1 MRCSK
6 PCPANAS
13 SAPVQ
18 CEDSEVPPEDTWL
31 HGPSSSNVFSPLW
44 ESHPHP
50 KLRDG
55 WIWEGD
61 SSRVPCSHNVT
72 ALSCIRLASRA
83 VAIWPRNLQ
92 AFIAAQ
98 LITAGKAIGG
108 ACKAIHLCLSWHGGK
123 RPGPPRSLPWAEH
136 GAQGPR
142 NTAQH
147 SPPVP
152 WGQLCPL
159 TPMLLSPNSP
169 CPHRSKG

>member
-1 MRCSK
+1 MPQCSVRTVRCLLRTRGFMDQAALMCFLLFGRAIHT
-6 PCPANAS
+6 PR
-13 SAPVQ
+13 
-18 CEDSEVPPEDTWL
+18 
-31 HGPSSSNVFSPLW
+31 
-44 ESHPHP
+44 
-50 KLRDG
+50 LRDG

-72 ALSCIRLASRA
+72 ALSCIRLVSRA